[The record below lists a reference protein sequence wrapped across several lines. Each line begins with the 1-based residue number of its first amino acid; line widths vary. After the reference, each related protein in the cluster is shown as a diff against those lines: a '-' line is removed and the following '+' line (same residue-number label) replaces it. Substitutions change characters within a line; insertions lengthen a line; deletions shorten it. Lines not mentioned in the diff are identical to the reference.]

1 MCGRGIEPELDK
13 MLGSHTSWILQAQ
26 RSEIRTSGE
35 VKPNFPSAPAT
46 KFRYWQRQLR
56 NFSAHRSVARRRAIA
71 RLFGHRVMLLFVQ
84 QL

>member
-1 MCGRGIEPELDK
+1 MWAGNRTRIHK
-13 MLGSHTSWILQAQ
+13 MVGSHTSWILQAQ

-35 VKPNFPSAPAT
+35 VENRTFLLPLSAPAT

-71 RLFGHRVMLLFVQ
+71 RYLGYIL
-84 QL
+84 

>member
-13 MLGSHTSWILQAQ
+13 MLGSHTSWVLQAQ

-71 RLFGHRVMLLFVQ
+71 RYLGYIL
-84 QL
+84 